1 LRRADA
7 RPAHFFHQMS
17 VFSIFQDVSTE
28 AISKGKAVKL
38 LSNSLTKDFFDCILF
53 ILNSKKDA
61 GNVEIVLEFLD
72 EFFTKNDVFNGEYQS
87 EFVDLLI
94 LGFGALNKDVRMRS
108 SQLLALFVN
117 SSEEIEDKEIKKI
130 KKAAMLSVNDKVQQV
145 RVNSTII
152 LCRLQVFVHF
162 MVGHWNDQGKSTSD
176 RVINK

>member
-1 LRRADA
+1 
-7 RPAHFFHQMS
+7 MS

-38 LSNSLTKDFFDCILF
+38 LSNSLSKDFFDCILF

-72 EFFTKNDVFNGEYQS
+72 EFFAKNDVFNGEYQS

-94 LGFGALNKDVRMRS
+94 LGFSALNKDVRMRS

-117 SSEEIEDKEIKKI
+117 SREEIEDKEIKKI
-130 KKAAMLSVNDKVQQV
+130 KKAAMLSVYDKVQQV

-162 MVGHWNDQGKSTSD
+162 MVGHWNGQGKSTSD